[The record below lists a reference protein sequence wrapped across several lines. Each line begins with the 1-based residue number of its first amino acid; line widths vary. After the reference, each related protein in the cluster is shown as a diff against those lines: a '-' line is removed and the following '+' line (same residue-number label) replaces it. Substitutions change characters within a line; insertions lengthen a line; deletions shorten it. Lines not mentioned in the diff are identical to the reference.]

1 VTNEKGVGN
10 MHQLIE
16 RWKTAPLPSYLTEEL
31 TQFNETQL
39 EDCFYQDLTFGTGGM
54 RGELGVGINRMNIY
68 TIRKA
73 AYGLAKHVAS
83 NGEEAKAQGVVIA
96 YDTRHFS
103 KEFAIETARVLGAQ
117 GVKAYV
123 FAKERPTPELSFAVR
138 YLHAYAGVV
147 ITASHNPKQYNG
159 FKVYG
164 RDGAQMVP
172 KDVEVIINEMAS
184 VKDLFAIEVADFDLH
199 SQWVLEEIDRAY
211 LDHLLQL
218 KMREINNEMKLV
230 YTPLHG
236 AGLEPITQG
245 LKEMGFTN
253 MHIVEEQAKPD
264 GDFSTVPYPNPED
277 SAAFEMAIALGKEV
291 GADLLLATDP
301 DADRLGVAVRQ
312 DNEYVLLTGNQLGA
326 LVLEYLLSTKQASGT
341 LPNNGVVLKTIVTA
355 ELGTK
360 IAHQYGVEVVNVLTG
375 FKYIAEKIAEYE
387 FTREKQFIFGY
398 EESYGYLVQPFV
410 RDKDAVQLALVTA
423 EMAAYYA
430 QQGKTLFDAL
440 ESLFQQYGYYKEM
453 LVTKEFLGKS
463 GQEKMQQLLD
473 AYRNNRLNEI
483 AGVEVLCI
491 EDYLTSIATYSDG
504 TTTELDLPKENV
516 LKYILQDG
524 SWMAIRP
531 SGTEPKCKF
540 YIGTTAQNETLAN
553 NQLKAIYS
561 SIMKRYK

>member
-1 VTNEKGVGN
+1 MKEKGVGN

-16 RWKTAPLPSYLTEEL
+16 KWKAAQLPSYLTEEL
-31 TQFNETQL
+31 TQYNESQL
-39 EDCFYQDLTFGTGGM
+39 EDCFYQALTFGTGGM

-73 AYGLAKHVAS
+73 AYGLAKHVTLS
-83 NGEEAKAQGVVIA
+83 GEKAKAQGVVIA

-123 FAKERPTPELSFAVR
+123 FSKERPTPELSFAVR

-164 RDGAQMVP
+164 SDGAQMVP
-172 KDVEVIINEMAS
+172 KDVQVIIDEMSA
-184 VKDLFAIEVADFDLH
+184 VNDLFSIEVADFDVH
-199 SQWVLEEIDRAY
+199 SQWILEEIDQAY
-211 LDHLLQL
+211 LEHLRKL
-218 KMREINNEMKLV
+218 KLREINNEMKLV

-245 LKEMGFTN
+245 LKEIGFTN
-253 MHIVEEQAKPD
+253 IHIVDEQAKPD

-291 GADLLLATDP
+291 GADILLATDP

-312 DNEYVLLTGNQLGA
+312 DNDYVLLTGNQLGA
-326 LVLEYLLSTKQASGT
+326 LVLEYLLSTKKALGT
-341 LPNNGVVLKTIVTA
+341 LASNGVVLKTIVTA
-355 ELGTK
+355 ELGTI
-360 IAHQYGVEVVNVLTG
+360 IARQYGIEVVNVLTG

-387 FTREKQFIFGY
+387 FTREKEFIFGY

-423 EMAAYYA
+423 EMATYYA
-430 QQGKTLFDAL
+430 QQGKTLLDAL
-440 ESLFQQYGYYKEM
+440 ESLFQQYGYYKEK
-453 LVTKEFLGKS
+453 LVSKEFPGKS

-473 AYRNNRLNEI
+473 AYRNNPLTEI
-483 AGVEVLCI
+483 AGVEVKCI
-491 EDYLTSIATYSDG
+491 EDYLTSTATFSDG
-504 TTTELDLPKENV
+504 TTAVLDLPKENV
-516 LKYILQDG
+516 LKYILQDN
-524 SWMAIRP
+524 SWIAIRP

-540 YIGTTAQNETLAN
+540 YIGTTAHDETLAN
-553 NQLKAIYS
+553 NKLMAINS
-561 SIMKRYK
+561 SIMI